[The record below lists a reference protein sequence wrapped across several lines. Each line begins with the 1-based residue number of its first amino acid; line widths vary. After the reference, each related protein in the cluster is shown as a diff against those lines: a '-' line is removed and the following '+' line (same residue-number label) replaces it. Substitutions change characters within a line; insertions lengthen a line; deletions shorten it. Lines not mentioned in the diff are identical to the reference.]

1 MIRKAIGMLTAATMF
16 ASTVSVPTA
25 RADDGLVRLGI
36 GLGAAII
43 GEAIKNGRQAPRQ
56 APAQRNTRPQQQK
69 QVQPRPKAQPS
80 PKKEKAPT
88 AVAKQNPA
96 PSKSTPAK
104 QAPEAASTAVASNSK
119 RAAETMLLQTQLA
132 AIGYAVGTADGVWG
146 KATEDALTEFKQSR
160 KLPDDVSDDQLKVHL
175 AKAVAEKAVADAKA
189 AEQPKVEV
197 PVASTEMPPPTE
209 QEIRDYL
216 AAAAAEGPVT
226 GSVGETPETASAP
239 TVAET
244 KPETP
249 KAEAKPPVEEKKQPV
264 GFTLSDDFN

>member
-1 MIRKAIGMLTAATMF
+1 MIRKTIGMLTAATML

-25 RADDGLVRLGI
+25 RADDGLVRLGVGV
-36 GLGAAII
+36 GLMLLQEGM
-43 GEAIKNGRQAPRQ
+43 KNRQSAPRQ
-56 APAQRNTRPQQQK
+56 APTNRNAKQPQK
-69 QVQPRPKAQPS
+69 SAPKATKAKTP
-80 PKKEKAPT
+80 KAPT
-88 AVAKQNPA
+88 AVAKQAPA
-96 PSKSTPAK
+96 PTKTTPAR
-104 QAPEAASTAVASNSK
+104 QAPEAAPTAVASNSK
-119 RAAETMLLQTQLA
+119 SAAETMLLQTQLA

-160 KLPDDVSDDQLKVHL
+160 KIPNDVSDDQLKVHL

-209 QEIRDYL
+209 QEIRDYQ
-216 AAAAAEGPVT
+216 AAVAAEGPVT
-226 GSVGETPETASAP
+226 GSVGETPEKASAP